1 MYTKWEKEQVSK
13 KKLQITNYATQLKR
27 SLNKNTESVEQIANY
42 LDGIKTQQNDLKKN
56 LLSFKSN
63 NQAAIKALEAS
74 QQAIGE
80 IQGFINKEFGSCKV
94 KQGTIEERAKAA
106 QTKIINMKAEIYSL
120 QETFREEQ
128 SKVNDLEQYG
138 EKSMAEIKNIP
149 FTADENL
156 ESVTTDIARQ
166 GMKLDHFNYKQYVDV
181 AHILNGKLPIPPIIV
196 MFNSQS
202 MREEFYESRKQLKNI
217 KLKDINPNYKGN
229 NVTFINESLTIKN
242 NVLFRKVTQ
251 SCKANNFRIFLTF
264 NGKIMCRKAMNTP
277 TIIIKNEENINQKLS
292 R

>member
-1 MYTKWEKEQVSK
+1 MCTKWEKEQVSK
-13 KKLQITNYATQLKR
+13 KKLQITSYSTQLKS

-42 LDGIKTQQNDLKKN
+42 LDGIKTQQNDLKKS

-63 NQAAIKALEAS
+63 NQAAIKALEAN

-138 EKSMAEIKNIP
+138 EKSMVEIKNIP

-166 GMKLDHFNYKQYVDV
+166 GMKPDHFNYKQ
-181 AHILNGKLPIPPIIV
+181 
-196 MFNSQS
+196 
-202 MREEFYESRKQLKNI
+202 
-217 KLKDINPNYKGN
+217 
-229 NVTFINESLTIKN
+229 
-242 NVLFRKVTQ
+242 
-251 SCKANNFRIFLTF
+251 
-264 NGKIMCRKAMNTP
+264 
-277 TIIIKNEENINQKLS
+277 
-292 R
+292 